1 MTCVLPRK
9 ENTNLKYLKMIGWI
23 ALAATIAATVIVCLQ
38 VDDWN
43 RDWSQ
48 NEATLE
54 GTTVNGTPSEVV
66 DSLKNWS
73 DANLSWK
80 VESSE
85 AQAGEAKIHLTHTTG
100 FLRFVDDVHVEIIA
114 TNSDPPKSSVSAKSK
129 SRVGKGDLGQN
140 PRNLKKLEAAL
151 VPLGAR

>member
-1 MTCVLPRK
+1 MTCVLPRR
-9 ENTNLKYLKMIGWI
+9 ENTSLKYLKMIGWI
-23 ALAATIAATVIVCLQ
+23 ALAVTIAAVVTVCLQ

-54 GTTVNGTPSEVV
+54 GMTVNGTPSEVV
-66 DSLKNWS
+66 DSLQTWA

-85 AQAGEAKIHLTHTTG
+85 AQPGGAKVHLTHTTG
-100 FLRFVDDVHVEIIA
+100 FLRFVDDVHVEVTA
-114 TNSDPPKSSVSAKSK
+114 TSNDPPKSTVSAKSK

-151 VPLGAR
+151 VPLRAR